1 MRYPA
6 SDDQPK
12 RATVVSEAAAGP
24 GPADTR
30 GLAAGLAGPLREAC
44 DNRLSE
50 ITWFKADWQR
60 GGAATGT
67 ARFRLDNND
76 EVPVVVKLPVVQ
88 REWLWTSRL
97 QRDHE
102 DAVVPKLYAA
112 GETLGGYDLAWI
124 VIEHF
129 PHGPLGLHWDDK
141 HIERMADAAAR
152 FYAAASSFEV
162 DEPPKT
168 EEWDELIHEAQQS
181 VKINTIA
188 NTPRWKSAMKTL
200 RGRLTDLVSEWRSR
214 PVNDW
219 LHGDLHLANA
229 MSRDS
234 LDAGVVYLIDLA
246 EVHAGHWVEDA
257 VFLERQLWAR
267 PERLR
272 AVKPVK
278 AIAESRRGRGLPV
291 DDGYQRLAMIR
302 RALLAATAPRFL
314 KTEGHPKHLE
324 ACLDWLERALL
335 ELK

>member
-1 MRYPA
+1 M
-6 SDDQPK
+6 
-12 RATVVSEAAAGP
+12 VVSPSASGP
-24 GPADTR
+24 VPADTR
-30 GLAAGLAGPLREAC
+30 GLASSLAEPLRQAC

-67 ARFRLDNND
+67 ARFQLETGGD
-76 EVPVVVKLPVVQ
+76 VPVVVKLPVVQ
-88 REWLWTSRL
+88 RERLWTSRL

-102 DAVVPKLYAA
+102 HAVVPKLYAA

-129 PHGPLGLHWDDK
+129 PHGPLGLHWDEK
-141 HIERMADAAAR
+141 HIERIADAAAR
-152 FYAAASSFEV
+152 FYAAASSFPI

-168 EEWDELIHEAQQS
+168 EAWPELIREAQHN
-181 VKINTIA
+181 VRINTIA

-200 RGRLTDLVSEWRSR
+200 RATATDLVSEWNARS
-214 PVNDW
+214 VCDW
-219 LHGDLHLANA
+219 LHGDLHLVNA

-234 LDAGVVYLIDLA
+234 FDASDVYLIDLA

-257 VFLERQLWAR
+257 IYLERQLWAR
-267 PERLR
+267 PQRLR

-278 AIAESRRGRGLPV
+278 AIADARRARGLSV
-291 DDGYQRLAMIR
+291 DDDYQRLALIR
-302 RALLAATAPRFL
+302 RVLLAATAPRYL

-324 ACLDWLERALL
+324 ACLDWLERALV